1 MKAIS
6 LLAAAMAAL
15 NANAVPRHV
24 VIVVGPNI
32 PPVLHTNITARLESV
47 MASGEP
53 GTQVTVFSGD
63 TFQTLSSVT
72 VSESKEF
79 LQRNRNSAAIQSAV
93 LAVLQSTNTQAVLSV
108 PRVLDEISRQIRP
121 VNGSILLIGDAYP
134 CFPAEG
140 YCLST
145 NWPADIQLRDST
157 SVFNTTERGHQLEA
171 TTVHWLATDS
181 MRSTSERHRRS
192 MERFYSLFVANQS
205 GALVTFTPDVTTA
218 FQSAFSGRRDP
229 FLQVAVNPSDTN
241 RPIHWVGEPPVEVK
255 LPVTAT
261 TQVVTHVVVKT
272 VTNWVE
278 EVRRAPSPWPAVP
291 VGKTGIGVLW
301 TTPPGESRFVDV
313 DLHVPI
319 LTEGVEL
326 SWKNRTCKTGRYFR
340 DIQKSEP
347 NLSPDWKN
355 SWEYVELDGAQLPE
369 AIHLN
374 RYAGSAAVTGEVRIE
389 HNGRIQVIGFV
400 LPAGPG
406 NHGGDVLRRDRSP
419 QWLRIDLRS
428 LALGS
433 TATQ

>member
-1 MKAIS
+1 MKPIPF
-6 LLAAAMAAL
+6 LAAALAAL
-15 NANAVPRHV
+15 TANAAPRHV

-32 PPVLHTNITARLESV
+32 PPALHASINSRLESV
-47 MASGEP
+47 MSSGEP

-72 VSESKEF
+72 VTESKEF
-79 LQRNRNSAAIQSAV
+79 LQRGRNTSAIRSAAI
-93 LAVLQSTNTQAVLSV
+93 AVLQSTNTQAVLSV

-121 VNGSILLIGDAYP
+121 VNGSVLLIGDAYP
-134 CFPAEG
+134 CFPMEG

-145 NWPADIQLRDST
+145 NWPADIQLRDSG
-157 SVFNTTERGHQLEA
+157 SVFNTSERGHQLEA
-171 TTVHWLATDS
+171 TTVHWLATDPN
-181 MRSTSERHRRS
+181 RSTSERHRRS

-241 RPIHWVGEPPVEVK
+241 RLFHWVGEPPVEVK
-255 LPVTAT
+255 SPVTAT

-272 VTNWVE
+272 VTNWLE

-291 VGKTGIGVLW
+291 LGKTGIGVLW
-301 TTPPGESRFVDV
+301 TTPPAESRFVDV
-313 DLHVPI
+313 DLHVPVS
-319 LTEGVEL
+319 TEGVEL

-340 DIQKSEP
+340 DIQKSDP
-347 NLSPDWKN
+347 NPSPDWKN
-355 SWEYVELDGAQLPE
+355 SWEFVELDGTQLPE
-369 AIHLN
+369 AIYLN

-389 HNGRIQVIGFV
+389 YNGRVQVIAFV

-406 NHGGDVLRRDRSP
+406 NKGGDTTRRDRSP

-428 LALGS
+428 LAAG
-433 TATQ
+433 AGVNP

>member
-79 LQRNRNSAAIQSAV
+79 LQRNRNSAAIHSAV

-181 MRSTSERHRRS
+181 NRSTSERHRRS

-241 RPIHWVGEPPVEVK
+241 RLFHWVGEPPVELK

-291 VGKTGIGVLW
+291 LGKTGIGVLW

-319 LTEGVEL
+319 QKEGVEL
-326 SWKNRTCKTGRYFR
+326 SWKNRTAKTGRYFR

-347 NLSPDWKN
+347 NPSGDWKN
-355 SWEYVELDGAQLPE
+355 SWEFVELDGTQLPD
-369 AIHLN
+369 AIYLN

-389 HNGRIQVIGFV
+389 HNGRIQVIAFV

-406 NHGGDVLRRDRSP
+406 NKGGDTTRRDRSP

-428 LALGS
+428 LVAG
-433 TATQ
+433 AAANP

>member
-1 MKAIS
+1 MKPIPF
-6 LLAAAMAAL
+6 LAAALAAL
-15 NANAVPRHV
+15 TANAAPRHV

-32 PPVLHTNITARLESV
+32 PPALHASISNRLESV

-53 GTQVTVFSGD
+53 GTIVTVLNGD
-63 TFQTLSSVT
+63 TFQTVSSVT
-72 VSESKEF
+72 ITDSKEF
-79 LQRNRNSAAIQSAV
+79 LQRGRNTAAIRSAV
-93 LAVLQSTNTQAVLSV
+93 IAVGQSTNTQAALSV

-134 CFPAEG
+134 CFPTEG

-145 NWPADIQLRDST
+145 NWPADLQLRDSG
-157 SVFNTTERGHQLEA
+157 SVFSTTERGHQLEA
-171 TTVHWLATDS
+171 TTVHWLATDPT
-181 MRSTSERHRRS
+181 RSTSERHRRS

-241 RPIHWVGEPPVEVK
+241 RLFHWVGEPPLEAKVSATIKTQIVEEI
-255 LPVTAT
+255 
-261 TQVVTHVVVKT
+261 VVKT

-291 VGKTGIGVLW
+291 LGKTGIGVLW

-313 DLHVPI
+313 DLHVPVSK
-319 LTEGVEL
+319 EGVEL

-340 DIQKSEP
+340 DIQKSDP
-347 NLSPDWKN
+347 NPSPDWKN
-355 SWEYVELDGAQLPE
+355 SWEFVELDGAQLPE
-369 AIHLN
+369 AIYLN

-389 HNGRIQVIGFV
+389 HNGRVQVIAFV

-406 NHGGDVLRRDRSP
+406 NHGGDATRRDRSP

-428 LALGS
+428 LAAG
-433 TATQ
+433 AAVNP